1 MEDSRCSAD
10 LTYLQAVLTTLLAT
24 TVEGWGFNRDHYT
37 ENGVDGIINITVP
50 QLLPPSKRELL
61 ARILQRLQD
70 GLTNGPWREIWVIGD
85 SSLDRWDTP
94 IWYQYQYN
102 GTTSGFE
109 DRDDDEEFLG
119 ETRWVVEKNP
129 FGGEIFS
136 LRYSILLE
144 VTYDHQQM
152 EKDYLRDK
160 TIILDGKFQK
170 YFTWE
175 STPSLPTQDAVKP
188 YIFDLFFG
196 GQDVFLTK
204 IALEFIEKE
213 GVYSNQEP

>member
-1 MEDSRCSAD
+1 MGDSRYSAH
-10 LTYLQAVLTTLLAT
+10 LTYIQAVLTTLLAT
-24 TVEGWGFNRDHYT
+24 TVEAWGFNRDHYT

-85 SSLDRWDTP
+85 SSLDRKDIPMWL
-94 IWYQYQYN
+94 QYHYN

-129 FGGEIFS
+129 FGGEIFLS
-136 LRYSILLE
+136 FFLFPSFCLFDAPLFLIVVFAFLRLILLADWLDSFSCSLGSGE
-144 VTYDHQQM
+144 TFS
-152 EKDYLRDK
+152 DYW
-160 TIILDGKFQK
+160 F
-170 YFTWE
+170 E
-175 STPSLPTQDAVKP
+175 
-188 YIFDLFFG
+188 
-196 GQDVFLTK
+196 
-204 IALEFIEKE
+204 
-213 GVYSNQEP
+213 

>member
-1 MEDSRCSAD
+1 MGDSRYSAD

-24 TVEGWGFNRDHYT
+24 TVEAWGFNRDHYS
-37 ENGVDGIINITVP
+37 ENGTDGIINITVP

-85 SSLDRWDTP
+85 SSLDRKDIPMWL
-94 IWYQYQYN
+94 QYHYH
-102 GTTSGFE
+102 GITSGFE
-109 DRDDDEEFLG
+109 DRDDDKEFLG
-119 ETRWVVEKNP
+119 ETRWVVEKDP
-129 FGGEIFS
+129 FGEEIFS

-144 VTYDHQQM
+144 ENYDRQQM

-213 GVYSNQEP
+213 GVSNQEP

>member
-1 MEDSRCSAD
+1 MGDSRYSAD

-24 TVEGWGFNRDHYT
+24 TVEGWGFNRDHYS
-37 ENGVDGIINITVP
+37 ENGADGIINITVP

-85 SSLDRWDTP
+85 SSLDRKDIPMWL
-94 IWYQYQYN
+94 QYHYH
-102 GTTSGFE
+102 GITSGFE
-109 DRDDDEEFLG
+109 DRDDDKEFLG
-119 ETRWVVEKNP
+119 ETRWVVEKDP
-129 FGGEIFS
+129 FGEEIFS

-144 VTYDHQQM
+144 ENYDRQQM

-213 GVYSNQEP
+213 GVSNQEP